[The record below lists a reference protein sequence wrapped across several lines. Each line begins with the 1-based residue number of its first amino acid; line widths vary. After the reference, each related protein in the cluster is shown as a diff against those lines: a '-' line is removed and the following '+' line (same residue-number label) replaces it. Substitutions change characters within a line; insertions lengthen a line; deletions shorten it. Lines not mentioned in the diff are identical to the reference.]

1 MRAAL
6 VSRGIQSDRIETIG
20 RGEAFPIAS
29 NDTQEGRQQN
39 RRVEIIFSDEAGTFP
54 PAGHSVSGR

>member
-1 MRAAL
+1 M
-6 VSRGIQSDRIETIG
+6 SRGIQSDRIETIG

-54 PAGHSVSGR
+54 PSGHSVSGR